1 MFAHLDAT
9 LVVFAKVEGPEV
21 SADIVTLQACKP
33 L

>member
-9 LVVFAKVEGPEV
+9 LVVFAKVEGPEG